1 MKIRTWLVVGISL
14 LITSGPVWAHGGMEH
29 ADSTEA
35 VAHVIKN
42 VPLGF
47 EGAKEMLSTHPLV
60 VHFPIALLFMSALFY
75 FIGVFVK
82 KESLIEAG
90 KWTLWSG
97 TLFAIVT
104 VVTGLQ
110 AAYTVPHNDESH
122 RIMVV
127 HQNMGYVILG
137 ISIVLSVW
145 LLIVKASIP
154 KKGRLVFLVALA
166 LLNLILIQQADLGG
180 RMVYLYGTGVGRK
193 SMLQQAPAD
202 QAQTHGDH
210 KKMGH

>member
-1 MKIRTWLVVGISL
+1 MKIKTWLVIGISL
-14 LITSGPVWAHGGMEH
+14 LITAGPVWAHGGMEH
-29 ADSTEA
+29 AGSAEA
-35 VAHVIKN
+35 AEHLLKN

-47 EGAKEMLSTHPLV
+47 EGAKEMMSTHPLF
-60 VHFPIALLFMSALFY
+60 VHFPVALLFMAAVFY
-75 FIGVFVK
+75 FIGAFLK

-90 KWTLWSG
+90 KWALWSG
-97 TLFAIVT
+97 ALFAIFA
-104 VVTGLQ
+104 VVTGLR
-110 AAYTVPHNDESH
+110 AAYTVPHSDESH

-137 ISIVLSVW
+137 ISIVLSAW

-180 RMVYLYGTGVGRK
+180 RMVFLHGTGVGKK
-193 SMLQQAPAD
+193 SMLQQAPLD
-202 QAQTHGDH
+202 QAHTHEDH
-210 KKMGH
+210 KEMGH